1 MQVEVAKNSQWG
13 LQEETKKLNFTLPYK
28 RVSEY
33 KEL

>member
-13 LQEETKKLNFTLPYK
+13 LQEETQKLHFTLPYK
-28 RVSEY
+28 IVSEY